1 MGATF
6 LSVMYAS
13 ARRHAALGQVF
24 LRLFAGA
31 ALALF
36 AAAPALAARISEVP
50 SGVPASPAGRP
61 SFRFFGS
68 EQGLP
73 QITPQA
79 FAVDGQGFLWTGTQD
94 GAAVYNGRVWKA
106 VDMPNREE
114 SNVIRDIVAGADGSM
129 WFATTIGLAR
139 LHEGQWT
146 LFGVNTGL
154 PSNRILCLAE
164 ERDGSRSVLWVG
176 TDKGLARWDGS
187 TWSVLDVRETGLP
200 HERITALL
208 AVRTEQGPVLW
219 VGTDLGLARRAEG
232 RWTAF
237 PAGGGLPEARVS
249 ALAEERSGGR
259 SLLWVA
265 TDGGGLVRYDGEAWT
280 AEEGLPSNR
289 VLSLALLDSGAGN
302 ELWVGTAEGLAHR
315 LAHRA
320 GGTWTVYNSRNAG
333 LPSEQI
339 MRLFASRSGGRPAL
353 WIGMNAGGMAVLH
366 PGGWKAI
373 DFRNSGLPQAWIYHI
388 AESGPPERPTYWFS
402 TETGGLARWE
412 AGTWSVFRAGTPLE
426 NLEVN
431 LALPTPGPHGPA
443 LWVGTSRGLWRWEKG
458 RWTPMRELAS
468 GFPEDAN
475 VLAMVESRT
484 PAGPVLWIGTYSGLV
499 RCAAGRCKVL
509 TPENSELPDH
519 RIYTLLETQ
528 EAEGPV
534 LWIGTWNGGLVRW
547 GAGRKTVYD
556 TRTSPLRH
564 NWINALREVRSGGE
578 RFLWIGT
585 NGGAVRLN
593 LSGGEPRWL
602 VFDEKSGP
610 ARLPDNVIYQI
621 LDDARGRIYLASGRG
636 IARLTPRPGDPN
648 GYDVYT
654 FTTRDG
660 LPFGECNQAA
670 SLVDRAG
677 RLWVGTSTAV
687 AWLDPSVPEPKLGPS
702 PLHVESMTVD
712 GRELAPGG
720 APLRLGERPA
730 EVAFEY
736 VLLSYFREADI
747 RYRVQLKGLQD
758 KPSDWIPDPVQ
769 RYSQLPAGPYR
780 FLVWARDA
788 AGVESGPVEI
798 PFVIPVSPWR
808 TGWAYLL
815 YTVVAGLLVGGG
827 VRWRIVAL
835 QRRTRRLEDLVRE
848 RTESLA
854 LSEAESRERAQR
866 LAETVHE
873 LEQSEKEA
881 RLAKEEA
888 DRANR
893 FKSQF
898 LANMSH
904 EIRTPMNAVIGM
916 TSILASSPL
925 TPEQREYLGTIR
937 SSGESLLA
945 LLNDIL
951 DFSKIEAGKLAIEAS
966 PFALRQCVE
975 EAADLLAAQAARKGL
990 EIGCWVDPGVPALIE
1005 SDATRLRQIL
1015 VNLLDNA
1022 VKFTTSGEVFV
1033 LVEAIEACLPPSERP
1048 SGELVGLRFAVRDT
1062 GIGISADRMD
1072 RLFRPFSQAD
1082 SSTSRLY
1089 GGTGLGLAISHRLA
1103 QGLGG
1108 RMWVESQP
1116 DEGSTFRFTIRCR
1129 VIDTALPPYLASRPP
1144 DLAGLSL
1151 LAVTEAPQVE
1161 RLLRGYAERW
1171 GMTLRIAHGD
1181 REALA
1186 LLHYGALPDVAL
1198 IDLAGGV
1205 MERLDRA
1212 LMATG
1217 VPHCQLLPPST
1228 VTSRGETADG
1238 GISLT
1243 RPVKG
1248 ERLYGSLLQALGK
1261 APLGSPR
1268 ESEAAGKIA
1277 GPGLPPLRI
1286 LVAEDN
1292 VVNQKVALLLLQRLG
1307 YEADVAADGEETLAA
1322 LRRQRYDVILM
1333 DIQMPGMDGLEA
1345 ARRIRDEWPAEE
1357 RPRIIAVTANAL
1369 HEDRE
1374 TCLAAGMDDYLSKP
1388 VLLEDLRA
1396 VLCHGAATAVAAPPS
1411 SAIANGDVESFD
1423 PEYIEHLWQLQA
1435 RTGQELVLPIIDH
1448 FLAEAP
1454 RRLSEL
1460 RLALAAKDNLNFAFA
1475 AHAFKASGAQLGARR
1490 LAKLCNDLESRAR
1503 RMEWSGMEEIVGHLQ
1518 SEIEHIVPLLRA
1530 KAADGRAP
1538 QVPASHGRGG
1548 A

>member
-1 MGATF
+1 MD
-6 LSVMYAS
+6 SS
-13 ARRHAALGQVF
+13 ARRLAALGRVF
-24 LRLFAGA
+24 LRLLAAA
-31 ALALF
+31 ALSLL
-36 AAAPALAARISEVP
+36 AAPELSAG
-50 SGVPASPAGRP
+50 SGSPEGRP
-61 SFRFFGS
+61 VFRFFGS

-79 FAVDGQGFLWTGTQD
+79 FAADARGFLWTGTQD
-94 GAAVYNGRVWKA
+94 GAAVYNGRLWKA

-139 LHEGQWT
+139 LQDGRWT
-146 LFGVNTGL
+146 LLGVNAGL

-164 ERDGSRSVLWVG
+164 ERDGPRSVLWVG

-187 TWSVLDVRETGLP
+187 TWSVFDVRETGLP
-200 HERITALL
+200 HERITSLL
-208 AVRTEQGPVLW
+208 ALRTEQGPVLW
-219 VGTDLGLARRAEG
+219 VGTDLGLARRAGG

-249 ALAEERSGGR
+249 ALAEEHSGGR

-265 TDGGGLVRYDGEAWT
+265 TDGGGLVRYDGEGWT

-289 VLSLALLDSGAGN
+289 VFSLALLDSGAGD
-302 ELWVGTAEGLAHR
+302 ELWVGTAEGLAR
-315 LAHRA
+315 RA
-320 GGTWTVYNSRNAG
+320 GGAWTVYNSRNAG

-339 MRLFASRSGGRPAL
+339 MRLFAGRSGGRPTL
-353 WIGMNAGGMAVLH
+353 WIGMNAGGIAVLH
-366 PGGWKAI
+366 PGGWKAL

-426 NLEVN
+426 DLEVN
-431 LALPTPGPHGPA
+431 LALPTPGPHGSA
-443 LWVGTSRGLWRWEKG
+443 LWVGTNRGLWRWERG
-458 RWTPMRELAS
+458 RWTPIRELFS

-484 PAGPVLWIGTYSGLV
+484 PSGPVLWVGTHSGLV
-499 RCAAGRCKVL
+499 RCAAGRCRVL
-509 TPENSELPDH
+509 TPENSGLPDH
-519 RIYTLLETQ
+519 RIYTLLETR

-547 GAGRKTVYD
+547 SAGRTTIYN

-564 NWINALREVRSGGE
+564 DWINALREVRSGGE

-610 ARLPDNVIYQI
+610 ARLPSNVIYQI

-687 AWLDPSVPEPKLGPS
+687 SWLDPSLPEPKLGPS
-702 PLHVESMTVD
+702 PLYVERMTVD
-712 GRELAPGG
+712 GRELAPAAG

-736 VLLSYFREADI
+736 VLLSYFREADT
-747 RYRVQLKGLQD
+747 RYQVQLEGWQD
-758 KPSDWIPDPVQ
+758 RRSDWIPDPVQ
-769 RYSQLPAGPYR
+769 RYSRLPAGSYR
-780 FLVWARDA
+780 FRVWGRDA
-788 AGVESGPVEI
+788 AGVVSGPVEVS
-798 PFVIPVSPWR
+798 FVIPLSPWR

-815 YTVVAGLLVGGG
+815 YAVVAGLLIGGG

-835 QRRTRRLEDLVRE
+835 KRRNRRLEELVRE

-854 LSEAESRERAQR
+854 LSEAESRERARR
-866 LAETVHE
+866 LAETVDE
-873 LEQSEKEA
+873 LERSEKEA
-881 RLAKEEA
+881 RT
-888 DRANR
+888 ANR
-893 FKSQF
+893 FKSEF

-916 TSILASSPL
+916 TSILASSRL
-925 TPEQREYLGTIR
+925 TPEQREYVGTIR

-951 DFSKIEAGKLAIEAS
+951 DFSKIEAGKLSIEAF
-966 PFALRQCVE
+966 PFTLRQCVE
-975 EAADLLAAQAARKGL
+975 EAVDLLAAQAARKGL
-990 EIGCWVDPGVPALIE
+990 AIGCVIDPAVPAVIE

-1015 VNLLDNA
+1015 VNLLGNA
-1022 VKFTTSGEVFV
+1022 VKFTSSGEVLV
-1033 LVEAIEACLPPSERP
+1033 LVEAWAPPLSEPLP
-1048 SGELVGLRFAVRDT
+1048 GELVELRFAVRDT
-1062 GIGISADRMD
+1062 GIGISADRID

-1089 GGTGLGLAISHRLA
+1089 GGTGLGLAISRRLA

-1108 RMWVESQP
+1108 RMWVESEP
-1116 DEGSTFRFTIRCR
+1116 GAGSTFWFTVRCR
-1129 VIDTALPPYLASRPP
+1129 V
-1144 DLAGLSL
+1144 G
-1151 LAVTEAPQVE
+1151 
-1161 RLLRGYAERW
+1161 
-1171 GMTLRIAHGD
+1171 
-1181 REALA
+1181 
-1186 LLHYGALPDVAL
+1186 DVAL
-1198 IDLAGGV
+1198 PGGPHESEGAGG
-1205 MERLDRA
+1205 
-1212 LMATG
+1212 
-1217 VPHCQLLPPST
+1217 
-1228 VTSRGETADG
+1228 TA
-1238 GISLT
+1238 
-1243 RPVKG
+1243 
-1248 ERLYGSLLQALGK
+1248 GS
-1261 APLGSPR
+1261 
-1268 ESEAAGKIA
+1268 
-1277 GPGLPPLRI
+1277 GLPPLRI

-1307 YEADVAADGEETLAA
+1307 YAADVAADGEETLAA
-1322 LRRQRYDVILM
+1322 LRRQRYDVVLM
-1333 DIQMPGMDGLEA
+1333 DVQMPGMDGLEA

-1357 RPRIIAVTANAL
+1357 RPRMIAVTANAL
-1369 HEDRE
+1369 REDRE
-1374 TCLAAGMDDYLSKP
+1374 ACLAAGMDDYLSKP
-1388 VLLEDLRA
+1388 VLPEDLRA
-1396 VLCHGAATAVAAPPS
+1396 ALCRVVGAAVPEPVPAASTAG
-1411 SAIANGDVESFD
+1411 ANGDVESFD
-1423 PEYIEHLWQLQA
+1423 PKYIDQLRQLQA
-1435 RTGQELVLPIIDH
+1435 MTGQEVVSPIIDR

-1454 RRLSEL
+1454 RRLAEL
-1460 RLALAAKDNLNFAFA
+1460 RLALAARDDRKFVFV
-1475 AHAFKASGAQLGARR
+1475 AHSFKASGAQLGACR
-1490 LAKLCNDLESRAR
+1490 LAQICHDLEMRGGR
-1503 RMEWSGMEEIVGHLQ
+1503 VEWSGMEEIVGHLQ
-1518 SEIEHIVPLLRA
+1518 SEIESVAPLLRA
-1530 KAADGRAP
+1530 QAGA
-1538 QVPASHGRGG
+1538 GG
-1548 A
+1548 QSPSA

>member
-1 MGATF
+1 MDA
-6 LSVMYAS
+6 A
-13 ARRHAALGQVF
+13 ARRLAALGRVF

-31 ALALF
+31 ALTLL
-36 AAAPALAARISEVP
+36 AAPALAVDPSTIPGIPGISGSPE
-50 SGVPASPAGRP
+50 GTPA
-61 SFRFFGS
+61 FRFFGS

-73 QITPQA
+73 QTTPQA
-79 FAVDGQGFLWTGTQD
+79 FAVDARGFLWTGTQD
-94 GAAVYNGRVWKA
+94 GAAVYNGRIWKA

-139 LHEGQWT
+139 LHDGRWT
-146 LFGVNTGL
+146 LLGVDAGL

-187 TWSVLDVRETGLP
+187 TWSVFDVRETGLP
-200 HERITALL
+200 HERITSLL
-208 AVRTEQGPVLW
+208 ALRTEQGPVLW
-219 VGTDLGLARRAEG
+219 VGTDLGLARRAGG

-249 ALAEERSGGR
+249 ALVEGHSGGR

-265 TDGGGLVRYDGEAWT
+265 TDGGGLVRYDGEEWT

-289 VLSLALLDSGAGN
+289 VFSLALLDSGAGD
-302 ELWVGTAEGLAHR
+302 ELWVGTAEGLAR
-315 LAHRA
+315 WA

-339 MRLFASRSGGRPAL
+339 MRLFASRSGGRPVL

-366 PGGWKAI
+366 PGGWKAL

-431 LALPTPGPHGPA
+431 LALPTPGPHGSA
-443 LWVGTSRGLWRWEKG
+443 LWVGTNRGLWRWERG
-458 RWTPMRELAS
+458 RWTPIRELFS

-484 PAGPVLWIGTYSGLV
+484 PSGPVLWVGTQSGLV

-519 RIYTLLETQ
+519 RIYTLLETR

-547 GAGRKTVYD
+547 GAGRPTIYN

-585 NGGAVRLN
+585 NGGAVRLD

-602 VFDEKSGP
+602 VFDEKSSP
-610 ARLPDNVIYQI
+610 ARLPSNVIYQI
-621 LDDARGRIYLASGRG
+621 LADARGRIYLASGRG

-654 FTTRDG
+654 FTVRDG

-687 AWLDPSVPEPKLGPS
+687 SWLDPSVPEPKPGPS
-702 PLHVESMTVD
+702 PLYVERMTVD
-712 GRELAPGG
+712 GRELAPSGALG

-736 VLLSYFREADI
+736 VLLSYFRETDT
-747 RYRVQLKGLQD
+747 RYQVQLEGWQD
-758 KPSDWIPDPVQ
+758 RRSDWIPDPVQ
-769 RYSQLPAGPYR
+769 RYSRLPAGSYR
-780 FLVWARDA
+780 FRVWGRDA
-788 AGVESGPVEI
+788 AGVVSGPVEVS
-798 PFVIPVSPWR
+798 FVIPLSPWR

-815 YTVVAGLLVGGG
+815 YAAAAGLVVGGG

-835 QRRTRRLEDLVRE
+835 KRRTRRLEELVRD

-854 LSEAESRERAQR
+854 LSEAESRERARR
-866 LAETVHE
+866 LAETVDE
-873 LEQSEKEA
+873 LERSEKEA
-881 RLAKEEA
+881 RT
-888 DRANR
+888 ANR
-893 FKSQF
+893 FKSEF

-916 TSILASSPL
+916 TSILASSRL
-925 TPEQREYLGTIR
+925 TPEQRDYVGTIR

-951 DFSKIEAGKLAIEAS
+951 DFSKIEAGKLTIEAF
-966 PFALRQCVE
+966 PFALRPCVE
-975 EAADLLAAQAARKGL
+975 EAVDLLAAQAGRKGL
-990 EIGCWVDPGVPALIE
+990 TIGCRVDPAVPAVIE

-1015 VNLLDNA
+1015 VNLLGNA
-1022 VKFTTSGEVFV
+1022 IKFTSSGEVLV
-1033 LVEAIEACLPPSERP
+1033 LVDAWSPPLAEPLP
-1048 SGELVGLRFAVRDT
+1048 GEPVELRFAVRDT
-1062 GIGISADRMD
+1062 GIGISAERID

-1089 GGTGLGLAISHRLA
+1089 GGTGLGLAISRRLA

-1108 RMWVESQP
+1108 RMWVESEP
-1116 DEGSTFRFTIRCR
+1116 GAGSTFWFTVRCR
-1129 VIDTALPPYLASRPP
+1129 VSDASLPKGPHES
-1144 DLAGLSL
+1144 
-1151 LAVTEAPQVE
+1151 E
-1161 RLLRGYAERW
+1161 
-1171 GMTLRIAHGD
+1171 
-1181 REALA
+1181 
-1186 LLHYGALPDVAL
+1186 GA
-1198 IDLAGGV
+1198 
-1205 MERLDRA
+1205 
-1212 LMATG
+1212 
-1217 VPHCQLLPPST
+1217 
-1228 VTSRGETADG
+1228 GETA
-1238 GISLT
+1238 
-1243 RPVKG
+1243 
-1248 ERLYGSLLQALGK
+1248 A
-1261 APLGSPR
+1261 
-1268 ESEAAGKIA
+1268 
-1277 GPGLPPLRI
+1277 PGLPPLRI

-1292 VVNQKVALLLLQRLG
+1292 VVNQKVMLLLLQRLG
-1307 YEADVAADGEETLAA
+1307 YAADVAADGEETLAA
-1322 LRRQRYDVILM
+1322 LRRQRYDVVLM
-1333 DIQMPGMDGLEA
+1333 DVQMPGMDGLEA
-1345 ARRIRDEWPAEE
+1345 ARRIRDEWPAAE

-1369 HEDRE
+1369 REDRE
-1374 TCLAAGMDDYLSKP
+1374 TCLSAGMDDYLSKP
-1388 VLLEDLRA
+1388 VLPEDLRA
-1396 VLCHGAATAVAAPPS
+1396 ALSRGVGAAVPAPVPAASVAGGVGAR
-1411 SAIANGDVESFD
+1411 GDVEPFD
-1423 PEYIEHLWQLQA
+1423 PTFDPKYIDQLRQLQA
-1435 RTGQELVLPIIDH
+1435 MTGQELVSPIVER

-1454 RRLSEL
+1454 RRLAEL
-1460 RLALAAKDNLNFAFA
+1460 RLALAARDDRKFVFV
-1475 AHAFKASGAQLGARR
+1475 AHTFKASGAQLGACR
-1490 LAKLCNDLESRAR
+1490 LAKICHDLEMRGLR
-1503 RMEWSGMEEIVGHLQ
+1503 VEWPGMEEIVGHLQ
-1518 SEIEHIVPLLRA
+1518 SEIESIAPLLRA
-1530 KAADGRAP
+1530 QAA
-1538 QVPASHGRGG
+1538 S
-1548 A
+1548 